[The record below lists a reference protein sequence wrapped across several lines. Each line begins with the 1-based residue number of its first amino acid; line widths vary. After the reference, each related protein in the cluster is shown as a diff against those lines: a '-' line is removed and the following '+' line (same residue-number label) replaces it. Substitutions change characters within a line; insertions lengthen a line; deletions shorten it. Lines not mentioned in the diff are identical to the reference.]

1 MKKIVCL
8 LLLLFLVTGC
18 SSNNENVLN
27 VLNWSS
33 YIPDEVIRAFEEE
46 TGIIVNYSTYSSN
59 EELLAKISSAK
70 TGTYDLIFPSDYMVE
85 LMIKRDLLEKMD
97 TSLLENVSNLKEEYL
112 GLEFDVNNEYS
123 LPFLATTIVIAVNR
137 DHVTDPISSYNDL
150 LNEKFKNNSVLLDD
164 QRIVIGM
171 ANQALGYSMNDVN
184 ATHLDNA
191 RDWLLTLKKNVK
203 AFDSDSPKT
212 FLITNEVDIGVMW
225 NAEAALALQSNPNIE
240 IIYPLENGALS
251 LDNYAIVKGSKN
263 TENAYKFIDYLLRA
277 DVMKTIIEEY
287 PYINVNMETEKI
299 LDSSYLEN
307 PAANIPEE
315 IIAKNEMVENIGSD
329 ISKYDRL
336 WAEIK

>member
-1 MKKIVCL
+1 M
-8 LLLLFLVTGC
+8 F
-18 SSNNENVLN
+18 
-27 VLNWSS
+27 
-33 YIPDEVIRAFEEE
+33 
-46 TGIIVNYSTYSSN
+46 
-59 EELLAKISSAK
+59 
-70 TGTYDLIFPSDYMVE
+70 
-85 LMIKRDLLEKMD
+85 
-97 TSLLENVSNLKEEYL
+97 LKEEYL

-150 LNEKFKNNSVLLDD
+150 LNEKFKNNIVLLDD